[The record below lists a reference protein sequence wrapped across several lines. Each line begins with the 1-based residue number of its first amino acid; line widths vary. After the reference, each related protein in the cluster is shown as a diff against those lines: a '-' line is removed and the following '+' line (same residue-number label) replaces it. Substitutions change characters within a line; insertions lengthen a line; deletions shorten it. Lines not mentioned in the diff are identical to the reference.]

1 MNQGSRSTVMIR
13 GGGMSGFLQAIFGI
27 LLGGLITFIP
37 SFYFNNKAFKRQFM
51 DREYTLRTDANK
63 IAREKTLEIIE
74 AIDILVDKFRFIQ
87 TDNGNSLMEYIQS
100 DFRII
105 FWKNQICLS
114 KDMIKTIHDFF
125 LIILQNI
132 SNYKNNKPKSLEDDF
147 NFNKAYQ
154 ELLNTFRKTYHFDTT
169 NLNIELENSLRSMLN
184 TGNNTQK

>member
-1 MNQGSRSTVMIR
+1 
-13 GGGMSGFLQAIFGI
+13 
-27 LLGGLITFIP
+27 
-37 SFYFNNKAFKRQFM
+37 
-51 DREYTLRTDANK
+51 
-63 IAREKTLEIIE
+63 
-74 AIDILVDKFRFIQ
+74 
-87 TDNGNSLMEYIQS
+87 
-100 DFRII
+100 
-105 FWKNQICLS
+105 
-114 KDMIKTIHDFF
+114 MIKTIHDFF